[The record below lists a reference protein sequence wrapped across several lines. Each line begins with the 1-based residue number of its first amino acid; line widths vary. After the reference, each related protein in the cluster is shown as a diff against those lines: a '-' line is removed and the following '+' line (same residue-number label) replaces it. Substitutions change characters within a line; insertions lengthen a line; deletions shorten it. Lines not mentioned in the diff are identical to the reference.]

1 MARISAAISR
11 PAPGENRKARRLA
24 QKQSRKKR
32 GRGRDTPRAP
42 QTKQS
47 LSTLVRAEELMQQRK
62 FREAIELLQAGLAQ
76 APDNID
82 LWLSLGLALE
92 GTGSN
97 DPAYLVYKKVL
108 ELDVE
113 CADGW
118 LAMGRTLN
126 ATGRPEA
133 ADIAVEKCLALSRD
147 NAEALRQRATIKFSL
162 GECSEG
168 LEACDAALSLRPDWE
183 QAYYVKGMLYKSSGD
198 MAEARAALMRAHT
211 LKPEWV
217 KPLNELTEITDDADL
232 DDLLERLQTALGHEQ
247 TDPRDKPRGLFAI
260 ARVSRA
266 QKRHDEAFAVYKQ
279 ANDEIKSSFPFDKSD
294 FEAFIDETIESFPH
308 NIFNESTGRGSE
320 SEKPVFIV
328 GMPRSG
334 TSLTEQIISS
344 HARVHGAGENPA
356 LKEIADVLSNCSD
369 IGVDYPRDARNLEPS
384 ALASLAKE
392 YLTKIEMNCPPTA
405 LRITDKL
412 VFNFLNLGLIALL
425 FPNASII
432 HCKRD
437 AMDTCLSC
445 YFTNFTQVKLISFAF
460 DLDALGFYYRQYN
473 RLMEHWDKV
482 LPTPILH
489 VEYEKLIADQEA
501 ESRRIID
508 HIGLD
513 WDDACLK
520 FHEQDRAIITA
531 SIVQARKPIYSTSAG
546 RWRRYEKHLAPL
558 RDALGELS
566 EIPTDTA
573 T

>member
-1 MARISAAISR
+1 
-11 PAPGENRKARRLA
+11 
-24 QKQSRKKR
+24 
-32 GRGRDTPRAP
+32 
-42 QTKQS
+42 
-47 LSTLVRAEELMQQRK
+47 MQQRK
-62 FREAIELLQAGLAQ
+62 FREAIQLLQTGIAQ
-76 APDNID
+76 APNNID
-82 LWLSLGLALE
+82 LWLLFGLSLE
-92 GTGSN
+92 GAGSH

-108 ELDVE
+108 ELDTE
-113 CADGW
+113 CVDGW
-118 LAMGRTLN
+118 LAIGRTLN

-133 ADIAVEKCLALSRD
+133 ADIAIEKCLALSRD
-147 NAEALRQRATIKFSL
+147 NAEALRQRATIKFRL
-162 GECSEG
+162 GECSKG
-168 LEACDAALSLRPDWE
+168 LEACDAALSLKPDWE
-183 QAYYVKGMLYKSSGD
+183 QAFYVKGMLHKSSGD

-217 KPLNELTEITDDADL
+217 KPLYALTEITDDAGL
-232 DDLLERLQTALGHEQ
+232 DDLLGRLQTALAHEHA
-247 TDPRDKPRGLFAI
+247 DPRDKSRALFAI
-260 ARVSRA
+260 ARVTRA

-279 ANDEIKSSFPFDKSD
+279 ANDEIKSSFPFDKN
-294 FEAFIDETIESFPH
+294 ELKAFIDETIKSFPH
-308 NIFNESTGRGSE
+308 NIFNESAGRGSE

-344 HARVHGAGENPA
+344 HARVHGAGESPA
-356 LKEIADVLSNCSD
+356 LKEIVDVLSNCSD
-369 IGVDYPRDARNLEPS
+369 IGVDYPRDARKLEPS
-384 ALASLAKE
+384 ALTSLAKE
-392 YLTKIEMNCPPTA
+392 YLTKIEMNCPPA
-405 LRITDKL
+405 ASRITDKL
-412 VFNFLNLGLIALL
+412 VFNFMSLGLIALL

-445 YFTNFTQVKLISFAF
+445 YFTNFTQAKMISFAF

-473 RLMEHWDKV
+473 RLMEHWDEV

-520 FHEQDRAIITA
+520 FHEQERAIITA
-531 SIVQARKPIYSTSAG
+531 SIVQARKPIYTTSAG

-558 RDALGELS
+558 KDALGELS